1 MFTNLDF
8 DFQKQVNLAFFLFSA
23 HFNSVLTAD
32 TSAAV
37 TLSDILLLY
46 FFAFVIAADI
56 TFCHVFYNS
65 FLFSKFLNGF
75 CLIIISNITECF
87 EC

>member
-1 MFTNLDF
+1 MSVCMFTNLDF
-8 DFQKQVNLAFFLFSA
+8 DFQMQVNLVFFLFSV

-56 TFCHVFYNS
+56 TFCNS
-65 FLFSKFLNGF
+65 SGHHFL
-75 CLIIISNITECF
+75 
-87 EC
+87 